1 MLRIKALV
9 IAAAVVTIAAA
20 GAFEAR
26 ADGSPAGPGRKVIDG
41 VPFVK
46 QKDDYCGPA
55 AMASIMQFYGNE
67 IGQDVIAE
75 AVFTPGLDGALISDM
90 ENYAKAQGYR
100 TEAVNGSRESLRAVI
115 DEGAPAILLVDR
127 GKWKVSV
134 PHYYVVYGYD
144 SAKKTF
150 ILHTGEKGGQEISYD
165 KLNGEW
171 KKMNR
176 LMLVIRK

>member
-1 MLRIKALV
+1 MRNIRVLL
-9 IAAAVVTIAAA
+9 IAAAVITIAAA
-20 GAFEAR
+20 GVFESR
-26 ADGSPAGPGRKVIDG
+26 ADNAPAGPGRKVIDG
-41 VPFVK
+41 VPFIK
-46 QKDDYCGPA
+46 QKDKYCGPA
-55 AMASIMQFYGNE
+55 AMASVMQFYGNE
-67 IGQDVIAE
+67 IGQDEIAE

-100 TEAVNGSRESLRAVI
+100 TEAVNGSEESLAALI
-115 DEGAPAILLVDR
+115 DEGTPAILLVDR

-144 SAKKTF
+144 SVKETF
-150 ILHTGEKGGQEISYD
+150 VLHTGEKGGQEIPYD
-165 KLNGEW
+165 RLDGEW

>member
-1 MLRIKALV
+1 MRKTVALL
-9 IAAAVVTIAAA
+9 IAAAVFTIAAA

-26 ADGSPAGPGRKVIDG
+26 AVGAPAGPGRKVIDG

-46 QKDDYCGPA
+46 QKNDYCGPA
-55 AMASIMQFYGNE
+55 AMESVMRFYGGDS
-67 IGQDVIAE
+67 GQDEIAE

-90 ENYAKAQGYR
+90 ENYAKAEGYR
-100 TEAVNGSRESLRAVI
+100 TEAVNGSGESLRAVI

-127 GKWKVSV
+127 GMWKVSV

-144 SAKKTF
+144 SVKEAF

-165 KLNGEW
+165 KLDGEW